1 MGVNKKIYFPKLRL
15 TEKVMAGGGITRED
29 GVAAA
34 IANVQSIS
42 GEGDA
47 AMVAAIQQI
56 EKIVVGSGGRLQAE
70 ALGDILTH
78 GDQVITLSG
87 TFGYDYLDRA
97 TRSMCDT
104 VECLLAQNSSDLAPV
119 AVHADAMRLF
129 APGKD
134 GPKGEAAEGVL
145 AELARVLAH
154 YRSKSA

>member
-15 TEKVMAGGGITRED
+15 TEKVMAGGGVTRDD

-42 GEGDA
+42 AEGDA
-47 AMVAAIQQI
+47 VMVTSIQAI
-56 EKIVVGSGGRLQAE
+56 EKIVIGSGGKLE
-70 ALGDILTH
+70 TGALNDILTH
-78 GDQVITLSG
+78 GDQVITLAG

-104 VECLLAQNSSDLAPV
+104 IECLLAQNASDVAPV
-119 AVHADAMRLF
+119 AVHADAMRLL
-129 APGKD
+129 APGKG

-145 AELARVLAH
+145 AELTRVLAH
-154 YRSKSA
+154 YRGKS

>member
-15 TEKVMAGGGITRED
+15 TEKVMAAGGITRED

-42 GEGDA
+42 AEGDA
-47 AMVAAIQQI
+47 VMVASIKEI
-56 EKIVVGSGGRLQAE
+56 EKIVVQSGGKLDAA
-70 ALGDILTH
+70 ALGEILTH

-104 VECLLAQNSSDLAPV
+104 VECLLAQKSTELAPV

-129 APGKD
+129 APKKG
-134 GPKGEAAEGVL
+134 GPTGDAAEGVL
-145 AELARVLAH
+145 AELARVLAY
-154 YRSKSA
+154 YRGKAA

>member
-15 TEKVMAGGGITRED
+15 TEKVMAGGGVTRD
-29 GVAAA
+29 DAVAAA

-42 GEGDA
+42 AEGDA
-47 AMVAAIQQI
+47 VMVASIQEI
-56 EKIVVGSGGRLQAE
+56 EKIVIKCGGKLE
-70 ALGDILTH
+70 TTALNEILTH

-97 TRSMCDT
+97 TRSLCDT
-104 VECLLAQNSSDLAPV
+104 IECLLSANRSDMAPV

-129 APGKD
+129 SPGKD

-145 AELARVLAH
+145 AELARVQAY
-154 YRSKSA
+154 YRSKS